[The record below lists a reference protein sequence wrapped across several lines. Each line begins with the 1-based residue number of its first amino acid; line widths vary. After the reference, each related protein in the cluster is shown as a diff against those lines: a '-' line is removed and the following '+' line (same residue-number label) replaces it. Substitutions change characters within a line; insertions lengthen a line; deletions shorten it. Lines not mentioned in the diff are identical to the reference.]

1 MKLLL
6 LCLFCFSAT
15 VLLAD
20 GPWSLSGVIRSVDKD
35 ASKIVVAHDGI
46 RGFVEEAGELELM
59 VGVGDYQIAD
69 PESVIKGRLIEK
81 EGVLSLENIWPAE
94 PKAERSMMLINRDL
108 TRPRIGAVSKGILKV
123 GDDLPRFAMYN
134 QLGDLITPEQWE
146 NKAIVL
152 NFIFTRGKVP
162 SMSPATANRMAELQK
177 KLQTAG
183 LADSVCL
190 ISISLDPEFDTPG
203 LCYEFLDKRGINHEG
218 YWMLTGSKKTL
229 DYLTKQVGVVVA
241 PSEKTVLNHSMV
253 VLIVD
258 KEGKIFHRIPGTRW
272 KLEDVYN
279 RLEVMLKGWN

>member
-6 LCLFCFSAT
+6 LCLLCLST
-15 VLLAD
+15 KVLLAD
-20 GPWSLSGVIRSVDKD
+20 GSWPFSGVIRSVNKEEP
-35 ASKIVVAHDGI
+35 KIVAAHDGI
-46 RGFVEEAGELELM
+46 RGFAEEAGELELI
-59 VGVGDYQIAD
+59 VGAGDHLIAK
-69 PESVIKGRLIEK
+69 PESIIKGRLVEK
-81 EGVLSLENIWPAE
+81 GGVLSLENIWPAE
-94 PKAERSMMLINRDL
+94 PQAERSMMLINRDL
-108 TRPRIGAVSKGILKV
+108 TRPRIGAVSKGILRV

-134 QLGDLITPEQWE
+134 QLGDLITAEEFQ

-162 SMSPATANRMAELQK
+162 SMSPATADRMAELQD
-177 KLQTAG
+177 KLEAAE

-190 ISISLDPEFDTPG
+190 VSVSLDPEFDTPG
-203 LCYEFLDKRGINHEG
+203 LCYEFLDERSVDHEG

-241 PSEKTVLNHSMV
+241 PSEKTILNHSMV
-253 VLIVD
+253 VLVVD
-258 KEGKIFHRIPGTRW
+258 TQGKIFHRIPGTRW